1 MQGQEYLNQIS
12 ASNRPVKKSKMTNI
26 ISSKLF
32 IGGMVALIALIII
45 MIIGSV
51 LGGNK
56 GGEKNNCYKLYLH
69 LAVTSEVIEE
79 YQNDIRSSELR
90 ASAASLKGILT
101 NTNKDLTDYLTEK
114 YQFKEKEIDKDFIA
128 EANTTK
134 DGLMTE
140 LFEAKI
146 NGNLDRIFAHKM
158 DYEIS
163 LIATEETKIANS
175 ASNDTL
181 KGLLVKSYESLD
193 SLYNKFSDFSETK

>member
-12 ASNRPVKKSKMTNI
+12 ASNRPVKKSRMTNI
-26 ISSKLF
+26 LSSKLF
-32 IGGMVALIALIII
+32 IGGAIALVLLIII

-69 LAVTSEVIEE
+69 LAATSEVIEE
-79 YQNDIRSSELR
+79 YQNDIKSSDLR
-90 ASAASLKGILT
+90 ASAASLKGILN
-101 NTNKDLTDYLTEK
+101 NTNKDLTEYLTEK

-134 DGLMTE
+134 DGLTAE

-163 LIATEETKIANS
+163 LIAAEETQIANS
-175 ASNDTL
+175 TSNDTL
-181 KGLLVKSYESLD
+181 KELLLKSYGSLD
-193 SLYNKFSDFSETK
+193 SLYSKFSDFSETK